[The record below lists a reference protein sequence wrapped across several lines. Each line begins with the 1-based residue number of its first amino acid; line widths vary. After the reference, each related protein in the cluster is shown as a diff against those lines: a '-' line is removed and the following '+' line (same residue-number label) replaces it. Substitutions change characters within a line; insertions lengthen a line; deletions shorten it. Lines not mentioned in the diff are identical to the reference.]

1 MTVLPP
7 FAYLAA
13 TLLQAPQAIV
23 TGTIR
28 DQETG
33 APIAGAEVVLSDLS
47 RVTTADAEGRYVF
60 VEVPAGPQ
68 HLAVRY
74 IGYAPRV
81 MHALVPREGTLQITI
96 ALHPSPRRLRTIEVR
111 PPVAVRGLDADTTSL
126 PGRALSIAA
135 IRNHPLLAEPDAL
148 EALAGGGVVLQ
159 PESPGGV
166 HVYGG
171 SADETAYALDG
182 VPVLSPYHSAGLFT
196 AWNPDALAGVSL
208 SPTGAAD
215 DAASGLSGVISGA
228 TRSPGDRV
236 RTQGALST
244 TQGRLTVDGPVGI
257 GGAGFLAS
265 IRSGFPGGVGGGPDP
280 SRIRGETGDELAKL
294 VVPVAGGELRL
305 LAYDNENELN
315 AAAVAETEPASPMP
329 PPPRNRF
336 EWKGTS
342 LGGEWRRETRSGAVR
357 LSGWSAT
364 TGATA
369 SWLGATGPIAM
380 ASSRSDLGGLAAVE
394 RRGSR
399 ASTVLG
405 VRFERSL
412 TAYHVVPDS
421 GSASW
426 ELLARTPTAS
436 VFARQTRALTRRVGL
451 ELGATATAGAGGIW
465 LDPGVRLEYR
475 PGTDVHLSAS
485 WIRRHQLSQSLRNP
499 ESLIGNVFPADFF
512 VGSGAGVPVAR
523 SDLAVLALEVRPS
536 AGLHFGASAYARRL
550 ERPRAGRDTLGRA
563 VRHHGLRDGLGNGLW
578 RLSRRLVRHR
588 ALRGR
593 GRLRFPAP
601 SPQRRPGELR
611 TGIRHRTPAVGR
623 GHRFSHG
630 HLFRAD
636 RSRRGGG
643 QARNPVVRRRR
654 VGVLQPARQDLRA
667 RREPPVSECRAR
679 RHRPA
684 AIPAARP
691 WRPATLPPARGRTGC
706 RHRRVRD
713 DDQPARPQQR
723 ADLRAGSIHGSTGC
737 RGDAPVLA
745 PRRGSGLAVLNR
757 SRVTRHKTPAAGLLL
772 GHAPGDD
779 VVPRPVHRGV

>member
-13 TLLQAPQAIV
+13 TLLQAPQAVV

-148 EALAGGGVVLQ
+148 EALTGGGVVLQ

-294 VVPVAGGELRL
+294 VVPVAGGELHL

-369 SWLGATGPIAM
+369 SWLGATGPIGM

-412 TAYHVVPDS
+412 TAYDVVPDS

-426 ELLARTPTAS
+426 ELLARTPMAS
-436 VFARQTRALTRRVGL
+436 VFARQTRALTSRVGL
-451 ELGATATAGAGGIW
+451 ELGATATVGAGGMW

-475 PGTDVHLSAS
+475 PDADVHLSAS

-523 SDLAVLALEVRPS
+523 SDLAVLALEIRPS
-536 AGLHFGASAYARRL
+536 AGLHFGASGYARQLDGLALVATRSGEPFGTTGFATGSGTAYGGSFDASFGTERYAVVAGYDFQRL
-550 ERPRAGRDTLGRA
+550 RLSDDRVSYAPEYGTAHLLSVGAIVFPTATSSVRIGLVGSAGRRGTQSSGAVEWESCNLLDKTCELAGSPRYQSAELGATGLPPYLRLDLGVRQHFHLRVAGRDAVIAVFGTMTNLLGRSNVLA
-563 VRHHGLRDGLGNGLW
+563 
-578 RLSRRLVRHR
+578 
-588 ALRGR
+588 
-593 GRLRFPAP
+593 FAP
-601 SPQRRPGELR
+601 DPS
-611 TGIRHRTPAVGR
+611 TG
-623 GHRFSHG
+623 
-630 HLFRAD
+630 
-636 RSRRGGG
+636 
-643 QARNPVVRRRR
+643 
-654 VGVLQPARQDLRA
+654 
-667 RREPPVSECRAR
+667 
-679 RHRPA
+679 
-684 AIPAARP
+684 
-691 WRPATLPPARGRTGC
+691 ARGA
-706 RHRRVRD
+706 VEM
-713 DDQPARPQQR
+713 RPFSP
-723 ADLRAGSIHGSTGC
+723 L
-737 RGDAPVLA
+737 VV
-745 PRRGSGLAVLNR
+745 GL
-757 SRVTRHKTPAAGLLL
+757 
-772 GHAPGDD
+772 DWQY
-779 VVPRPVHRGV
+779 